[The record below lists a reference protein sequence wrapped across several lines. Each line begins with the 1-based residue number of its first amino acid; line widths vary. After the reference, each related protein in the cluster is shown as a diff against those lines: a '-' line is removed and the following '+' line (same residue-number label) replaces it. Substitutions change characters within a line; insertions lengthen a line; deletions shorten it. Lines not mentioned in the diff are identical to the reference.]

1 MSDNFGNGPEIERDP
16 RRFLAQP
23 STALNIWALIMAFII
38 FCCNV
43 SIVDVNGGCIF
54 HAIST
59 CGFVSFVSCIAWIH
73 GIAFVIVDWYFPSPS
88 GFLDTTQKRK
98 MAVLYELGFSALWT
112 FFFFCQWAATWAGW
126 NKAQKGNTDENYINF
141 GAGNAKTII
150 AFSFFSILTWGGKA
164 WKSYQKYLTG
174 NFALPQY
181 DDEVMAG
188 AKPFASFPAGNIQSS
203 TFPDNEQSQIRSPA
217 ADLTYG

>member
-1 MSDNFGNGPEIERDP
+1 MSLSTLRFEIEMSDNFGNGPEIERDP

-73 GIAFVIVDWYFPSPS
+73 GKLES
-88 GFLDTTQKRK
+88 
-98 MAVLYELGFSALWT
+98 
-112 FFFFCQWAATWAGW
+112 
-126 NKAQKGNTDENYINF
+126 NF
-141 GAGNAKTII
+141 
-150 AFSFFSILTWGGKA
+150 
-164 WKSYQKYLTG
+164 KYNIKVN
-174 NFALPQY
+174 NF
-181 DDEVMAG
+181 
-188 AKPFASFPAGNIQSS
+188 
-203 TFPDNEQSQIRSPA
+203 
-217 ADLTYG
+217 

>member
-1 MSDNFGNGPEIERDP
+1 M
-16 RRFLAQP
+16 
-23 STALNIWALIMAFII
+23 NIWNSNKHPNIEI
-38 FCCNV
+38 
-43 SIVDVNGGCIF
+43 
-54 HAIST
+54 
-59 CGFVSFVSCIAWIH
+59 
-73 GIAFVIVDWYFPSPS
+73 
-88 GFLDTTQKRK
+88 K
-98 MAVLYELGFSALWT
+98 MKF
-112 FFFFCQWAATWAGW
+112 TWESQF
-126 NKAQKGNTDENYINF
+126 KCL
-141 GAGNAKTII
+141 
-150 AFSFFSILTWGGKA
+150 LTWGGKA